1 MLKEL
6 FENLRISAYRTRQF
20 SLSEARLDVLFKHA
34 KANIYARQ
42 NRLLEQTL
50 AHLRSPEQARRF
62 AEDAVDRVPPT
73 ADLESGSHELYRP
86 VWDDLKRQLNSNAT
100 IPSTL
105 EPFAEDPKYRDSIA
119 ILDETKDALKPQTLS
134 EHRAEFD
141 KVVAEEVARYLEDV
155 KKLRK
160 AENSAEDETPPF
172 ESKIAKNR
180 RELETA
186 SILGGEEEPDKVAAE
201 IRQNLEKAG
210 ETQVALRKEAIDAVF
225 RNRLKSLYAVFK
237 TDIQGPVVKAFRDSQ
252 EPKELLNKLLTEDAF
267 AAYQEFPPLYVNN
280 SKNLQ
285 HKLLDS
291 LSLVLRDDTTLGFQV
306 TPSDE
311 DGNFRYKA
319 NWTRPQPLETSEDSD
334 SREKARDDDKDAD
347 EGASAGHVFA
357 DWLDIP
363 EHRKLPDGFES
374 PSGTHEEV
382 QQQILLLYSSV
393 LGLPNE
399 LATEAPESQAASQLV
414 ELTEL
419 PAFQMALQIIKRKK
433 WTVAFCLSP
442 DGFVVIRFDEVAES
456 DTNMMRVASLLLLAT
471 LSRAMG
477 CGKAR
482 TFPHKTNE
490 IETTGAA
497 AGGADTTNEAV
508 PPLTIPS
515 DAIWPVEIHPK
526 WQRADW
532 ERPRAVLDLPLKM
545 VAEAVADRTSGLKVA
560 EMLPN
565 AVGYDKIVATSVHH
579 ALVQRISV
587 KVELFR
593 EGIIAAKDDERPQS
607 NEKAYRRIARW
618 ARNSSV
624 VLASLWLVAVLSTI
638 RPFSFD
644 AQNLVWKLSESE
656 LWLITCVF
664 VMFSAWRLWVAYS
677 FSSPPSDKER
687 SWRKTSANWAF
698 RKPRRLWFSP
708 AVLFTLIVVAGFGDV
723 VDAVMARLA
732 PGNTWDGIAPG
743 DRSEIGTFRYAIYA
757 AMWTFP
763 VLSIGALAQAW
774 TLVQDV
780 AARKTGVK
788 EKMSVINKAEA
799 MWAVGR
805 SFVLRFLPQD
815 ELPHFDRQTSTFS
828 KIGSVKQRL
837 ERTLAGLTSE
847 DEEQSKR
854 FAAFSASNATVVLL
868 LGLLKPLGTLAP
880 DPAALSVDAQT
891 DNLTAS
897 LAHFQTSPMTRVA
910 DEDANCVL
918 FRDVEA
924 YLETRKGFSKV
935 EQDLGA
941 VLTNEML
948 VDCLSRTNA
957 ALMRTAK
964 ALEESVEQRA
974 TEIEWNLAQLHD
986 KTQSNLASGV
996 DTILKEVKA
1005 RPTTE
1010 VLCGPPYAWPCE
1022 LKDASP
1028 EFQILAGLR
1037 ADLASATQE
1046 LQNAVVELDRVGRTR
1061 SVGLVADTQD
1071 VVESVEDLKRY
1082 LTSFEQ
1088 KTVDVDLRL
1097 QDEKFREDIEAL
1109 HRELATIRDW
1119 IEGFP
1124 KDMEVT
1130 LHLDATRFNETQE
1143 QLHRTVA
1150 AFKTWTEQSYHK
1162 LYPFVPKGLEPLFD
1176 ASTTIW
1182 HLDVDLST
1190 KELPGTLLSKVLGDC
1205 TPLGTYRF
1213 DHDSYSLA
1221 TGPGWEGGVSSV
1233 REDVVEHFDADKT
1246 FYVWATTDGTGS
1258 TSHNNRLA
1266 KNRAQSVLEEMK
1278 QWIPSDSPKE
1288 LNVVP
1293 LSGGEFGWVA
1303 GAKRP
1308 TSLNDKDHRAAS
1320 IYSC

>member
-1 MLKEL
+1 MFKGL

-62 AEDAVDRVPPT
+62 ADDAVDRVPPT

-86 VWDDLKRQLNSNAT
+86 IWDDLKWQLNTNT
-100 IPSTL
+100 TPSTL
-105 EPFAEDPKYRDSIA
+105 EPFAEDPKYQKSIA
-119 ILDETKDALKPQTLS
+119 ILEETKRALRPQALS

-141 KVVAEEVARYLEDV
+141 KVVAEEVARYLDDV

-160 AENSAEDETPPF
+160 AQEPTEDDAPPF
-172 ESKIAKNR
+172 ESKIAKHR
-180 RELETA
+180 KELETT
-186 SILGGEEEPDKVAAE
+186 SILDGGDKRDTVAAE
-201 IRQNLEKAG
+201 IRLNLEKAG
-210 ETQVALRKEAIDAVF
+210 ETQVALRQEAIDAVF
-225 RNRLKSLYAVFK
+225 RNRLKSLYALFE
-237 TDIQGPVVKAFRDSQ
+237 TDIQGPVVKAFRDSK
-252 EPKELLNKLLTEDAF
+252 EPKELLNKLLTESAF
-267 AAYQEFPPLYVNN
+267 APYQKFPPLYVNN
-280 SKNLQ
+280 SKSLQ

-306 TPSDE
+306 TPSGE
-311 DGNFRYKA
+311 DGNFRHKA
-319 NWTRPQPLETSEDSD
+319 NWTIPQPLETMETSD
-334 SREKARDDDKDAD
+334 SPKKARDDDKDAG
-347 EGASAGHVFA
+347 EEKSAGHVFA

-363 EHRKLPDGFES
+363 EHRKLIEGFES
-374 PSGTHEEV
+374 LPGTHEEV

-414 ELTEL
+414 ELAEL
-419 PAFQMALQIIKRKK
+419 PAFKMALQIIKRMK

-442 DGFVVIRFDEVAES
+442 DGFVIIRFDEVA
-456 DTNMMRVASLLLLAT
+456 DGTTNMMRVASLLLLAT

-490 IETTGAA
+490 FETTRVA
-497 AGGADTTNEAV
+497 AGGEDTSNAAV

-515 DAIWPVEIHPK
+515 DVIWPVEIHPE
-526 WQRADW
+526 WQRAD
-532 ERPRAVLDLPLKM
+532 EEKPRAVLDLPLKI

-560 EMLPN
+560 EVPTD

-579 ALVQRISV
+579 ALAQRISV

-593 EGIIAAKDDERPQS
+593 EGIISSKDDERPQS

-624 VLASLWLVAVLSTI
+624 ILALVWLGAVLSTV
-638 RPFSFD
+638 RPISD
-644 AQNLVWKLSESE
+644 GSNSLVWKLSERE
-656 LWLITCVF
+656 LWLITFIF
-664 VMFSAWRLWVAYS
+664 VLFSAWRLWVAYS
-677 FSSPPSDKER
+677 FSSPPPEKKR

-698 RKPRRLWFSP
+698 RVPWFLWVGP
-708 AVLFTLIVVAGFGDV
+708 AVLIVLTIFAGFGSV
-723 VDAVMARLA
+723 VDDAMKFF
-732 PGNTWDGIAPG
+732 APG
-743 DRSEIGTFRYAIYA
+743 DAWDDIVAKDRGEIGTFRYAIYT

-763 VLSIGALAQAW
+763 VLSVGALAQAW

-854 FAAFSASNATVVLL
+854 FAAISASNATVVLL

-897 LAHFQTSPMTRVA
+897 LAHLQNSAMTRVA

-957 ALMRTAK
+957 ALTRTAM
-964 ALEESVEQRA
+964 ALEKSVEQRA
-974 TEIEWNLAQLHD
+974 REIERNLAQLHD
-986 KTQSNLASGV
+986 KTHGDLEAGV

-1061 SVGLVADTQD
+1061 SVGLVADTLG
-1071 VVESVEDLKRY
+1071 VVESVEGLKRY
-1082 LTSFEQ
+1082 LNAFEQ
-1088 KTVDVDLRL
+1088 KTVDVDMRL
-1097 QDEKFREDIEAL
+1097 QDEKFRKDIEAL

-1205 TPLGTYRF
+1205 IPLGTYRF
-1213 DHDSYSLA
+1213 EHDSYSLA
-1221 TGPGWEGGVSSV
+1221 VGPGWEGGALAVK
-1233 REDVVEHFDADKT
+1233 EQVVEHFDDDKT

-1266 KNRAQSVLEEMK
+1266 KNRANSVLEEIT

-1308 TSLNDKDHRAAS
+1308 TSLNDRDHRAAR